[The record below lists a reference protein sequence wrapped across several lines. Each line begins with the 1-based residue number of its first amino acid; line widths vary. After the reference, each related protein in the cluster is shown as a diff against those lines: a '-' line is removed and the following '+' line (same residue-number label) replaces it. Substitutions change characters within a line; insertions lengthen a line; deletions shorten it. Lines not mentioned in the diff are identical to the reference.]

1 MRQLSRK
8 ITDRKMI
15 MEFLSD
21 PGAYVIKGVSFQLQ
35 PNQSL
40 IWFHMAVSIGD
51 MLTGIVITHEDDSN
65 TMSPLRYHETLFSFR
80 ITNEMRMSSREN
92 QPCKCGSLNRN
103 RFQRKNEERSLHKE
117 EDFHSLPKQFH
128 RGSREWPLYRKRP
141 AFSRSEEPVIRIRAA
156 LSKSSFINDQKCDKN
171 MTKL

>member
-1 MRQLSRK
+1 MKQLNRK

-21 PGAYVIKGVSFQLQ
+21 PGTYVTKGSHLNCSFQ
-35 PNQSL
+35 PNVSL
-40 IWFHMAVSIGD
+40 IWFHMVVSICD

-92 QPCKCGSLNRN
+92 
-103 RFQRKNEERSLHKE
+103 
-117 EDFHSLPKQFH
+117 
-128 RGSREWPLYRKRP
+128 
-141 AFSRSEEPVIRIRAA
+141 
-156 LSKSSFINDQKCDKN
+156 
-171 MTKL
+171 

>member
-1 MRQLSRK
+1 MKQLNRK

-21 PGAYVIKGVSFQLQ
+21 PGTYVIKGSHFHCSQICL
-35 PNQSL
+35 L
-40 IWFHMAVSIGD
+40 YGFTIHMAVSISD

-92 QPCKCGSLNRN
+92 
-103 RFQRKNEERSLHKE
+103 
-117 EDFHSLPKQFH
+117 
-128 RGSREWPLYRKRP
+128 
-141 AFSRSEEPVIRIRAA
+141 
-156 LSKSSFINDQKCDKN
+156 
-171 MTKL
+171 